1 VEAAALRIPKGQL
14 MIAAVYTR
22 IVVNVI
28 CLLAFAT
35 SASAE
40 CAWVLWVAQGT
51 TVDHLY
57 ATYTAAQDCIGELDA
72 REQRLR
78 RDRTLLT
85 TRSAETTLNIT
96 DQVTA
101 GFSTTYWCLPDTVD
115 PRGPKGK

>member
-1 VEAAALRIPKGQL
+1 
-14 MIAAVYTR
+14 MIAPLSARVCVTTLC
-22 IVVNVI
+22 V
-28 CLLAFAT
+28 LFALAT

-40 CAWVLWVAQGT
+40 CAWVLWVVQGT

-57 ATYTAAQDCIGELDA
+57 ASYTAAQDCIGELDA

-115 PRGPKGK
+115 PRGPKGE

>member
-1 VEAAALRIPKGQL
+1 
-14 MIAAVYTR
+14 MIAA
-22 IVVNVI
+22 ISASLVVAVLG
-28 CLLAFAT
+28 LLTLAT

-40 CAWVLWVAQGT
+40 CAWVLWVVQGT

-57 ATYTAAQDCIGELDA
+57 ASYTAAQDCMGELDA

-78 RDRTLLT
+78 RDRTVVT

-96 DQVTA
+96 DQITA
-101 GFSTTYWCLPDTVD
+101 GFSTTYSCLPDTVD